1 MSVLETKVSTMENQ
15 QALLVTTKQSS
26 RPERVYCQS
35 TNLTKDL
42 SPEVAKPLKV
52 QGSTKF

>member
-15 QALLVTTKQSS
+15 QALLVTTEQSS